1 MAVRE
6 EAGMPKLRFHDL
18 RHTFASYVIEDGIP
32 VAVVSAALG
41 HASITTTLN
50 SYYDVIN
57 GGKQIADHMSD
68 KFSDTLVPAEADLKA
83 SIRNK

>member
-1 MAVRE
+1 M
-6 EAGMPKLRFHDL
+6 
-18 RHTFASYVIEDGIP
+18 IEDGIP

-41 HASITTTLN
+41 HTSITTTLN

-68 KFSDTLVPAEADLKA
+68 KLCDTLVPTETELKA